1 MQLFFVGAA
10 CIWAVVFVFAY
21 LVIREE
27 HRFRRENLVER
38 IDLAGS
44 CIADAQTSVNDI
56 RQTLAFVK
64 SYLDDTYLRDICIQV
79 YDVHSHKLLES
90 VGDDIA
96 TVPQAFFNGSH
107 ELQTDGTRLLRMV
120 GDDLGADSKK
130 LYYYSSRITADG
142 ERDIRVSVP
151 TSPQITAEASVDP
164 ILWIFILGVGA
175 IGTVLAYVATSHQAK
190 NVTLLHD
197 FAQRA
202 AADKDFIPMGDFPSD
217 EIGEISRQIVA
228 IYNSR
233 MQANVRREREHVIA
247 LKATQDKNNM
257 KKMLTDNISHEL
269 KTPIGIIRAYVE
281 MMINQPD
288 MPESD
293 RMHFLQKTQVN
304 VERLVSMLN
313 DLSTMTRLDESRD
326 NIPLK
331 EIDFHGTIF
340 TLADDVMRSGMIHGM
355 DFHYDIPL
363 DCTIMG
369 NEGLLNSVLQNLI
382 KNSAAYSQ
390 GTEMGIDLIG
400 RNDRY
405 YTFSF
410 FDNGTG
416 VAEEHIPHLFDR
428 FYRVDSGRSRKA
440 GGTGLGLPI
449 VKSSIITMGGS
460 ITVRNRRGGGLE
472 FIFSLPRPR
481 PQKSED
487 LPQQGDAPHG
497 GAETQTVV

>member
-1 MQLFFVGAA
+1 MKRRIKYNLRLFFVAA
-10 CIWAVVFVFAY
+10 GCIWAVVIGFAY
-21 LVIREE
+21 LVVREE
-27 HRFRRENLVER
+27 HKFRRENLVER
-38 IDLAGS
+38 IDIAGS
-44 CIADAQTSVNDI
+44 CIADAQTSVNDLA
-56 RQTLAFVK
+56 QTLAFVK
-64 SYLDDTYLRDICIQV
+64 TYLDDTYLRDIVIQV
-79 YDVHSHKLLES
+79 YDVETHRLIES
-90 VGDDIA
+90 VGEGSFR
-96 TVPQAFFNGSH
+96 VPQAFFNFKH
-107 ELQTDGTRLLRMV
+107 EEQADGTRLLRMV
-120 GDDLGADSKK
+120 EDDLGPDSRK

-142 ERDIRVSVP
+142 ERDIRVAVP
-151 TSPQITAEASVDP
+151 TSPQITQEASIDP
-164 ILWIFILGVGA
+164 IMWIFILAVGTL
-175 IGTVLAYVATSHQAK
+175 GTALAYVATSHQAK

-247 LKATQDKNNM
+247 LKATQEKNI
-257 KKMLTDNISHEL
+257 TDNISHEL

-288 MPESD
+288 MPEED
-293 RMHFLQKTQVN
+293 RRHFLQKTQAN
-304 VERLVSMLN
+304 VERLVTMLN
-313 DLSTMTRLDESRD
+313 DLSTMTRLDESGGS
-326 NIPLK
+326 IPMK
-331 EIDFHGTIF
+331 EIDFHSTIF
-340 TLADDVMRSGMIHGM
+340 TLADDVMKSGMIGNM
-355 DFHYDIPL
+355 DFHYDLPL

-390 GTEMGIDLIG
+390 GTQMGIDMIG

-410 FDNGTG
+410 YDNGTG
-416 VAEEHIPHLFDR
+416 VSEEHIPHLFDR

-449 VKSSIITMGGS
+449 VKSSIMTMGGS

-472 FIFSLPRPR
+472 YVFTLPRPR
-481 PQKSED
+481 PQRTAAVTDSD
-487 LPQQGDAPHG
+487 MATAQ
-497 GAETQTVV
+497 V